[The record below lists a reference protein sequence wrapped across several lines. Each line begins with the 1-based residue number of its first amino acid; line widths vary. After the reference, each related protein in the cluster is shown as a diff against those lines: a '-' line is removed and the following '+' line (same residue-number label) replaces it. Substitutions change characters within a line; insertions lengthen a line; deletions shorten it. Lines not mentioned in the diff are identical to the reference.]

1 MTWQAWFTFGLLIVM
16 IYVLARDVVA
26 PALAMFGATVLLMV
40 IKIITPAEAFAGF
53 SNSAPITVAALY
65 VVARAV
71 ERTGGLVPLLEGGL
85 GNGKGIR
92 GPLARLMALA
102 GGASAFLNNTPIV
115 AMLVGPV
122 TEWAERRG
130 KSPSYFLMPLSF
142 GVILGGL
149 ITTIGTSTNIVVS
162 GLLENHGQRP
172 LALFELTPV
181 GLPVAILGCVMIV
194 ILAPIV
200 LPERRAPRSALDTG
214 GREFA
219 VRMRV
224 KPAGPLAGRAV
235 EAGGLRH
242 LQGVYLVQ
250 VERGEQR
257 VAPVDPT
264 FVLSG
269 DDVLTFVGNVDL
281 VLDLQMQR
289 GLESAE
295 REHLESFD
303 TDRGTFFEV
312 VIGAASPLVGKT
324 LKEASFRSTYQAAVV
339 AIHRSGHR
347 MDAKLGEVELRLGDT
362 LLLLADPGFVQ
373 RWRDRSD
380 FLVVS
385 RVGGTP
391 PAATKKAW
399 IAALVTV
406 MIAVVA
412 GAGFL
417 PILEAALIG
426 AIVLVLLKVLS
437 PSEARAAVDLDV
449 IVLIAASFA
458 MGAAIEKTGLASQ
471 LAGYLVQ
478 GFGWMGKTGA
488 LLGVLVATIA
498 LTEMIT
504 HAAAAVIMFPIAM
517 SAAEHAGAAGRPF
530 AIAMCIGA
538 SASFLAPIGYQTN
551 TMVYGPGGYRFGD
564 YARLGAPL
572 TVGVVLLTTVLI
584 PIIWRL

>member
-1 MTWQAWFTFGLLIVM
+1 
-16 IYVLARDVVA
+16 
-26 PALAMFGATVLLMV
+26 
-40 IKIITPAEAFAGF
+40 
-53 SNSAPITVAALY
+53 
-65 VVARAV
+65 
-71 ERTGGLVPLLEGGL
+71 
-85 GNGKGIR
+85 
-92 GPLARLMALA
+92 MALA

-162 GLLENHGQRP
+162 GLLENADQAP
-172 LALFELTPV
+172 LSLFELTPV
-181 GLPVAILGCVMIV
+181 GLPVAFLGCAMIV
-194 ILAPIV
+194 ILTPMV
-200 LPERRAPRSALDTG
+200 LPERRAPRQSLEG
-214 GREFA
+214 NVREFA

-224 KPAGPLAGRAV
+224 VQNGPLAGKPV

-250 VERGEQR
+250 VERDAQR
-257 VAPVDPT
+257 IAPVDPS
-264 FVLSG
+264 FELQSG
-269 DDVLTFVGNVDL
+269 DVLTFVGNVGL

-295 REHLESFD
+295 RQHLDPFD

-312 VIGAASPLVGKT
+312 VVGAASPLVGRT
-324 LKEASFRSTYQAAVV
+324 LKEADFRSKYQAAVV

-347 MDAKLGEVELRLGDT
+347 IDAKLGEVELHLGDT
-362 LLLLADPGFVQ
+362 LLLLADPGFVK

-406 MIAVVA
+406 LIAFVA
-412 GAGFL
+412 GAGL
-417 PILEAALIG
+417 VPILEAALVG
-426 AIVLVLLKVLS
+426 AILLVLLRVIS
-437 PSEARAAVDLDV
+437 PGEARAAVDLDV
-449 IVLIAASFA
+449 IILIGASFA
-458 MGAAIEKTGLASQ
+458 IGAAIEKTGLAAM
-471 LAGYLVQ
+471 LASYLVSA
-478 GFGWMGKTGA
+478 FGWMGKSGA

-498 LTEMIT
+498 LTEIIT

-517 SAAEHAGAAGRPF
+517 SAADQAGAAGRPF

-538 SASFLAPIGYQTN
+538 SASFLAPVGYQTN

-572 TVGVVLLTTVLI
+572 TVAVIVATMVII
-584 PIIWRL
+584 PLVWTL